1 MGHEIRDR
9 EYTAKDYEE
18 FNRRIYDQV
27 DILKEVIAR
36 PEFGRGDNCI
46 GAELELYLMNEQK
59 CGR

>member
-1 MGHEIRDR
+1 MGREIRDR

-18 FNRRIYDQV
+18 FNRRIHDQV

-46 GAELELYLMNEQK
+46 GAELELYLMNEKK
-59 CGR
+59 CDR